1 MKIEDLK
8 EQAARCR
15 RLAEQADPTTRQ
27 RLLDLAEDYEARIKA
42 AEPTPSQASRSL
54 GSDD

>member
-15 RLAEQADPTTRQ
+15 RLADQADPTTRQ
-27 RLLDLAEDYEARIKA
+27 RLLNLAGDYEARIKA
-42 AEPTPSQASRSL
+42 AEPTSSQASRSL
-54 GSDD
+54 RTGD